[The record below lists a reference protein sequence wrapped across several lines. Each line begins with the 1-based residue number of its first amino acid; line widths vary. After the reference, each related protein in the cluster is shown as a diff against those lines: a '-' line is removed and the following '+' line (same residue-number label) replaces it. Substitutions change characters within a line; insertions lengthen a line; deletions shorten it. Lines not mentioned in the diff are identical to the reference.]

1 MTKEDNENAPA
12 GSAPTWQNWSG
23 NIQHVPPTDGEN
35 YYFTPTNLDELKAVV
50 ADARQNGVTVR
61 VSGQRHSQPPLV
73 ADDNRSAPPPS
84 PRSYLVDMSCYVD
97 VGDNGIALGP
107 GTSQITVNPGVRED
121 AVDAFLTKHDL
132 MFKTVTA
139 GGFFSLGGMT
149 AVDVHGGTVEAP
161 IFAETAASFVIL
173 GADGQLRTIDATS
186 PSVDGWSPLQFA
198 RVSLGGL
205 GIVTRLT
212 LEVLPR
218 PYATTLQGG
227 MQRHLLKDKQA
238 FVAAFTT
245 QLTGSSKHSRM
256 EVFYT
261 PYAAAPN
268 LPFPPLPNF
277 LVLWWDVVDNPEPK
291 TPNAA
296 PDPQTACSLAH
307 AGEFGAPFL
316 GGIAGY
322 AAKWVRDSQYFSNP
336 YNPFHIP
343 PVPTAGFA
351 AIALDEIE
359 SQAGAANKIHSDLW
373 LAKAS
378 QVIFMS
384 YFLELPA
391 LDTAGLGKVWDGLD
405 VVARRVIQDDSFHI
419 AAPMEFRFIKAG
431 DSAMAGTYSQ
441 TPDAYFVNLDLIG
454 FIEPTP
460 SADYPAKLL
469 QCFADVERDWVAMG
483 GFPHQGKMYGFYDPT
498 MAAGTHTAAFNP
510 NFLADLR
517 RRRGERLKA
526 FHAYRKGQDPTG
538 LFYNDFL
545 RQLLEG

>member
-1 MTKEDNENAPA
+1 MKIDDRNIPA

-23 NIQHVPPTDGEN
+23 NIRHVPPTDGEH
-35 YYFTPTNLDELKAVV
+35 YYFTPKHLTELMAVV
-50 ADARQNGVTVR
+50 ADARQRGVTVR
-61 VSGQRHSQPPLV
+61 ASGQRHSQPPLV
-73 ADDNRSAPPPS
+73 ADDNRSAPPPK

-107 GTSQITVNPGVRED
+107 GAHQITVNPGVRED
-121 AVDAFLTKHDL
+121 AVDAFLTRHDL
-132 MFKTVTA
+132 MFNTVTA

-161 IFAETAASFVIL
+161 IFAETASSFVIL

-186 PSVDGWSPLQFA
+186 PCVGDWSPLQFA
-198 RVSLGGL
+198 RVALGGL
-205 GIVTRLT
+205 GIVIRMT
-212 LEVLPR
+212 LDVLPR
-218 PYATTLQGG
+218 PYATTLRGG

-238 FVAAFTT
+238 FAAAFTA
-245 QLTGSSKHSRM
+245 QLTGPSKHGRM

-291 TPNAA
+291 IPNAA
-296 PDPQTACSLAH
+296 THPQTACALSQ
-307 AGEFGAPFL
+307 AGDFGAPFL
-316 GGIAGY
+316 GGIGGY
-322 AAKWVRDSQYFSNP
+322 AAKWVRESQYFSNP
-336 YNPFHIP
+336 YNPFHFP

-359 SQAGAANKIHSDLW
+359 SQAGAANKVYSDLW
-373 LAKAS
+373 LTEAS

-384 YFLELPA
+384 YFIELPA
-391 LDTAGLGKVWDGLD
+391 LDTAGLDKVWDGLD
-405 VVARRVIQDDSFHI
+405 VVARRVIQDDNFHI

-431 DSAMAGTYSQ
+431 NSAMAGTYSQ
-441 TPDAYFVNLDLIG
+441 TPDAWFVNLDLIG
-454 FIEPTP
+454 FIEATP

-469 QCFADVERDWVAMG
+469 QFFADVERDWVAIG

-498 MAAGTHTAAFNP
+498 MPAGTHTAAFNP

-526 FHAYRKGQDPTG
+526 FDAYRKAQDPTG